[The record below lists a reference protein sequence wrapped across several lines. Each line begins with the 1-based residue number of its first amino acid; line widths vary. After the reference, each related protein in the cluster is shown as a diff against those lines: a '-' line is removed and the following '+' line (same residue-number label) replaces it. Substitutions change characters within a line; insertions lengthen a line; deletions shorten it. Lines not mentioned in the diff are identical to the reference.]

1 MKFVAGVALA
11 LALLIAGQAGAGVSV
26 SLQPAVSHVLPDR
39 SLNVSVYVDSA
50 GSDFN
55 GYEAVIRW
63 DSRIL
68 QYVSWQP
75 DTLFSNHNQWWA
87 TPVVWPDS
95 VKIAH
100 VIMEGGVT
108 ETGPGALSS
117 ITFHTLELGE
127 TPVSFRKVRFYRGG
141 SEVLPVWPHDAIVYV
156 ETPNSGAL
164 DPTDLGGSGTRI
176 VVTPNPVGNTTSIRW
191 ARTSPAESMLRLFN
205 AEGRL
210 LRSTRIEPDVSHCA
224 MNSLIDVRA
233 LPRGTYFLEIRGS
246 EGKRQGRFIAL
257 GQ

>member
-1 MKFVAGVALA
+1 MKFLVGVALA
-11 LALLIAGQAGAGVSV
+11 LTLLVSSQAGAGVSV

-39 SLNVSVYVDSA
+39 PLNISVYVDSA

-63 DSRIL
+63 DSSKL
-68 QYVSWQP
+68 QYISWQP

-127 TPVSFRKVRFYRGG
+127 TPVSFRMIRFYRGG
-141 SEVLPVWPHDAIVYV
+141 SEVLPVWPHEAVVYI

-164 DPTDLGGSGTRI
+164 DPSGSDGSGARI
-176 VVTPNPVGNTTSIRW
+176 DVTPNPIEHSTSIRW
-191 ARTSPAESMLRLFN
+191 SRPDPTEAVIRLFN

-210 LRSTRIEPDVSHCA
+210 LRSMRIKPDVSHCTLS
-224 MNSLIDVRA
+224 SLVDPCA
-233 LPRGTYFLEIRGS
+233 LSRGTYFLEIQGS
-246 EGKRQGRFIAL
+246 EGRRQGRFIAL